1 MESVL
6 YYVTMA
12 LGISVIVNLFLKRLG
27 ISQIVGYIL
36 TGVAVAYLFDLRH
49 MADSHMLEQ
58 AAEFGVVF
66 LMFTI
71 GLEVSLQRL
80 ASMKV
85 DVFVNGFLQVT
96 LSATIFFVLARTLF
110 GLNLETALIT
120 AMALSLSST
129 AVVLTHLKLT
139 KDIHRPYG
147 QRSMGI
153 LIFQDIAVIPIL
165 LLIGFLSSDGSNINE
180 VLIQTAVSAVM
191 IAGLLFVVGK
201 RLMTWLLH
209 FSSNSQVD
217 ELFMGSV
224 LVIVVGASLLAH
236 MFGFTYSL
244 GAFIA
249 GMIIAE
255 TIYHHKVEADIAPF
269 KDLLLG
275 TFFVTV
281 GMKIDLA
288 YFEEHFF
295 TIVLVLAV
303 ILLIKAVVIFWV
315 IRLSSKIKIAF
326 KTSLALSQ
334 VGEFSFAIFALASN
348 QRILDDQLVQMLVLT
363 VVLSILITP
372 FILANIPRIS
382 ALLFKE
388 PGVTEDFSMLSKYTN
403 HVVVCGYSTVGKFV
417 AKELRSRGINYVI
430 IDNNYRHVQE
440 GIEEGEEIYYGDM
453 AKLQI
458 LEKLHVDQA
467 VSVIVTLDNLEKK
480 RLVCESVLKYYPNVK
495 VVVKVISLE
504 EKEVLIDL
512 PIAVTVD
519 GKKEVASRLVG
530 EAMQCDLENKGI

>member
-1 MESVL
+1 MESAL
-6 YYVTMA
+6 YYVTIAM
-12 LGISVIVNLFLKRLG
+12 GISIIVNLFLKRLG
-27 ISQIVGYIL
+27 ISQIVGYIV
-36 TGVAVAYLFDLRH
+36 TGVSVTYLFDLH
-49 MADSHMLEQ
+49 HLADSHTLELIG
-58 AAEFGVVF
+58 EFGVVF

-85 DVFVNGFLQVT
+85 DVFVNGFLQVA
-96 LSATIFFVLARTLF
+96 LSAAIFYALARVVF
-110 GLNLETALIT
+110 GLAVETSLIT

-129 AVVLTHLKLT
+129 AVVLTYLKSS

-165 LLIGFLSSDGSNINE
+165 LLIGFMSSDGGSINE
-180 VLIQTAVSAVM
+180 VLIQTAISAVM
-191 IAGLLFVVGK
+191 IVGLLFVIGK
-201 RLMTWLLH
+201 QLMTWLLH
-209 FSSNSQVD
+209 FSSNSLVD
-217 ELFMGSV
+217 EFFMGSV

-236 MFGFTYSL
+236 AFGFTYSL

-255 TIYHHKVEADIAPF
+255 TKYHHKVEADIAPF

-288 YFEEHFF
+288 FLVEHFAA
-295 TIVLVLAV
+295 IVMVLFG
-303 ILLIKAVVIFWV
+303 ILILKAAVIFWV
-315 IRLSSKIKIAF
+315 IRLSSKSKIAF

-348 QRILDDQLVQMLVLT
+348 QRLLDDQLVQMLVLA
-363 VVLSILITP
+363 VVLSIIVTP
-372 FILANIPRIS
+372 IILSNIPRIS
-382 ALLFKE
+382 ALAFKD
-388 PGVTEDFSMLSKYTN
+388 PGVTEDFSMISKHTN
-403 HVVVCGYSTVGKFV
+403 HIVVCGYSIVGKFV
-417 AKELRSRGINYVI
+417 AKELRSRGITYVI
-430 IDNNYRHVQE
+430 IDNNYKHVQE
-440 GIEEGEEIYYGDM
+440 GIADGEEIYYGDM
-453 AKLQI
+453 AKYQI
-458 LEKLHVDQA
+458 LEKLHMENA
-467 VSVIVTLDNLEKK
+467 VGVVVTLDNLEKK
-480 RLVCESVLKYYPNVK
+480 RLVCESVLKYYPDVK
-495 VVVKVISLE
+495 VVVKVVSLE
-504 EKEVLIDL
+504 EKEALIDL

-530 EAMQCDLENKGI
+530 EAMHCRL

>member
-1 MESVL
+1 MESAL
-6 YYVTMA
+6 YYVTIA
-12 LGISVIVNLFLKRLG
+12 LGISIVVNLFLKRLG
-27 ISQIVGYIL
+27 ISQIVGYIV
-36 TGVAVAYLFDLRH
+36 TGVTVSYLFDLRH
-49 MADSHMLEQ
+49 IADSHTLELV
-58 AAEFGVVF
+58 AEFGVVF

-80 ASMKV
+80 ALMKV
-85 DVFVNGFLQVT
+85 DVFVNGFLQVA
-96 LSATIFFVLARTLF
+96 LSAAIFFGLARVVF
-110 GLNLETALIT
+110 GFNLETALIT

-129 AVVLTHLKLT
+129 AVVLTYLKST

-165 LLIGFLSSDGSNINE
+165 LLIGFLGSDGGNIND
-180 VLIQTAVSAVM
+180 VLIQTGMSALIIV
-191 IAGLLFVVGK
+191 GLLFVVGK

-209 FSSNSQVD
+209 FSSNSLVD
-217 ELFMGSV
+217 EFFMGSV
-224 LVIVVGASLLAH
+224 LVIVIGASLLAH

-255 TIYHHKVEADIAPF
+255 TIYHNKVEADIAPF

-288 YFEEHFF
+288 YFADHFII
-295 TIVLVLAV
+295 IVLVLAA
-303 ILLIKAVVIFWV
+303 ILLIKAAVIFWI

-334 VGEFSFAIFALASN
+334 VGEFSFAIFALAGN
-348 QRILDDQLVQMLVLT
+348 QKLLDDQLAQMLVLT
-363 VVLSILITP
+363 VVLSIIMTP
-372 FILANIPRIS
+372 FILANIARIS

-388 PGVTEDFSMLSKYTN
+388 PGATENFSMSYKHAN
-403 HVVVCGYSTVGKFV
+403 HVVVCGYSIVGKFV
-417 AKELRSRGINYVI
+417 AKELRAQGIDYVI
-430 IDNNYRHVQE
+430 IDNNYKHVQE
-440 GIEEGEEIYYGDM
+440 GIDEGEEIYYGDM
-453 AKLQI
+453 AKYQI
-458 LEKLHVDQA
+458 LEKLHVDNA
-467 VSVIVTLDNLEKK
+467 ISVIVTLDNLEKK
-480 RLVCESVLKYYPNVK
+480 RLVCESVLNHYPNVK

-504 EKEVLIDL
+504 EKEALQDL

-530 EAMQCDLENKGI
+530 EAMHCAL